1 MRYIC
6 ALELRKVHLKTE
18 NMSLFLQLFTL
29 PAGY

>member
-6 ALELRKVHLKTE
+6 ALELRKSTPE